1 MDSGAK
7 WGFPEL
13 RGDFSQEG
21 EEPWVV
27 WCRPELV
34 EGQCWGAVLRYGGRE
49 KNEGEARF
57 PVWPRPAG

>member
-34 EGQCWGAVLRYGGRE
+34 EGQCWGAVLRYGGRGKE
-49 KNEGEARF
+49 
-57 PVWPRPAG
+57 